1 MIKFR
6 ELMSEILEV
15 DEVFLD
21 QELISFDCW
30 DSLTILSII
39 AMLDESYGVKSTSEE
54 IAKCIT
60 VGDIYSK
67 FIVKE

>member
-1 MIKFR
+1 MEKFK
-6 ELMSEILEV
+6 ELMAEILEV
-15 DEVFLD
+15 DEVDMD

-39 AMLDESYGVKSTSEE
+39 AMLDESFGEKSTSEK
-54 IAKCIT
+54 ISKCNTI
-60 VGDIYSK
+60 GDIYKS